1 MIFLMGHPRIT
12 ISHDHMDG
20 MPCIRG
26 LRVTVSSILG
36 QLAGGRSHDEILRDY
51 PYLNSEDIIAALEF
65 AAKITSGHDLSIPI

>member
-26 LRVTVSSILG
+26 LRVSVSSILG
-36 QLAGGRSHDEILRDY
+36 QLAGGRSHNEILQDY

-65 AAKITSGHDLSIPI
+65 AAKITSGHELSLPA